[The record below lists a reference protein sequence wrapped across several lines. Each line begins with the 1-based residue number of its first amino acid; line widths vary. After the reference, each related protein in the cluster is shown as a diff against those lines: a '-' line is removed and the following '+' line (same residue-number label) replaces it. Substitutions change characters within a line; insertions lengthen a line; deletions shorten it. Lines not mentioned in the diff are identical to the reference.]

1 MVLTGLPRDFQMVL
15 CATPRSVSPGALCE
29 SATAVY
35 QCSRGVCCIG
45 SAPFCTVSAC
55 STVDRTCSCLVAAD
69 VLRPFVQGADCC
81 RVGCHRLLVALRSRA
96 LVAAEAVCARS
107 GLLPLYAA
115 TMAIGWRSAVAPP
128 PPPAS
133 RDRVMRTHNTLNVVT
148 HINAR
153 LLKGFVLIRI
163 GRVTHHPLDLT

>member
-1 MVLTGLPRDFQMVL
+1 MLARRVLHWQ
-15 CATPRSVSPGALCE
+15 
-29 SATAVY
+29 
-35 QCSRGVCCIG
+35 
-45 SAPFCTVSAC
+45 CTV
-55 STVDRTCSCLVAAD
+55 LHAAQWTARARAWLL
-69 VLRPFVQGADCC
+69 LRPFVQGADCC

-153 LLKGFVLIRI
+153 LVKGFLLIRI